1 MKTRVFLT
9 ITMLLLDCLYAISK
23 DPTSSNN
30 NSSSSTI
37 NVAAS
42 PELYELTMKWATEYC
57 RLNPTQKISVSKA
70 SVIDVSK
77 RVSSGEIGFISEE
90 LYLKLDNRSMWSM
103 VVGRDVIVPVM
114 NSKNP
119 LLNEICIR
127 GISTKELG
135 EIVKNNG
142 GVNWG
147 ELVGNSQ
154 KVPLHVYTATDQNT
168 QSVLKNLVNSN
179 QSGIVGIQ
187 SLSTQDMIS
196 AIQKDPNAFGFC
208 NLAQISDPNNQ
219 NLLEGLKFVPIDKN
233 GNGKI
238 DYMEDIYADVES
250 FTRGVW
256 IGKYPDVLSS
266 DIYSV
271 ASIKPDD
278 MAQVA
283 FLKWVVSDGQS
294 FMNENGYSSL
304 VYSERLS
311 QLAKFGEPELY
322 ATIPVEKTSSLL
334 SLLLLGLLFI
344 VMIGVG
350 IEIIFRRIRKRN
362 KDNKE
367 ISIAPV
373 GVFNMESVIIPKG
386 LYFGKTHSWAFM
398 KKNGSIRVGIDD
410 FLQHCTGTIT
420 RVELKTS
427 GERVKK
433 GELLLSIVRKGKL
446 LNIYSPISGTITEVN
461 KNLEPN
467 ASLLNSSPYS
477 EGWVYTIEPTNW
489 SLEIQYL
496 LMAEKYKES
505 LKDEFLK
512 LKDFFTA
519 LVKSNSY
526 DFAYATMQDGGE
538 LLDNPLAELG
548 PNVWEDFQSK
558 FIDTSNK

>member
-42 PELYELTMKWATEYC
+42 PELYDLTMKWATEYC

-70 SVIDVSK
+70 SEIDVSE
-77 RVSSGEIGFISEE
+77 RVSSGEMGFISEE

-119 LLNEICIR
+119 LLNEICIK
-127 GISTKELG
+127 GISTKELV
-135 EIVKNNG
+135 EIVKNKG
-142 GVNWG
+142 SVNWG
-147 ELVGNSQ
+147 DLVGNAQ

-168 QSVLKNLVNSN
+168 QSVLKNLVDSN

-271 ASIKPDD
+271 SSTRPDD

-283 FLKWVVSDGQS
+283 FLKWVLSDGQS
-294 FMNENGYSSL
+294 FMNENGYSNL
-304 VYSERLS
+304 VYNERLS

-344 VMIGVG
+344 VLIGVG
-350 IEIIFRRIRKRN
+350 IEIVFRRLRKRN
-362 KDNKE
+362 KDKNE

-398 KKNGSIRVGIDD
+398 KKNGSIRVGVDD
-410 FLQHCTGTIT
+410 FLQHITGTIT

-433 GELLLSIVRKGKL
+433 GELLLSIARKGKL

-526 DFAYATMQDGGE
+526 DFAYVTMQDGGE

-558 FIDTSNK
+558 FMDTSNK

>member
-1 MKTRVFLT
+1 
-9 ITMLLLDCLYAISK
+9 
-23 DPTSSNN
+23 
-30 NSSSSTI
+30 
-37 NVAAS
+37 
-42 PELYELTMKWATEYC
+42 
-57 RLNPTQKISVSKA
+57 
-70 SVIDVSK
+70 
-77 RVSSGEIGFISEE
+77 
-90 LYLKLDNRSMWSM
+90 
-103 VVGRDVIVPVM
+103 
-114 NSKNP
+114 
-119 LLNEICIR
+119 
-127 GISTKELG
+127 
-135 EIVKNNG
+135 
-142 GVNWG
+142 
-147 ELVGNSQ
+147 
-154 KVPLHVYTATDQNT
+154 
-168 QSVLKNLVNSN
+168 
-179 QSGIVGIQ
+179 
-187 SLSTQDMIS
+187 
-196 AIQKDPNAFGFC
+196 
-208 NLAQISDPNNQ
+208 
-219 NLLEGLKFVPIDKN
+219 
-233 GNGKI
+233 
-238 DYMEDIYADVES
+238 MEDINADVES

-271 ASIKPDD
+271 SSTRPDD

-283 FLKWVVSDGQS
+283 FLKWVLSDGQS
-294 FMNENGYSSL
+294 FMNENGYSNL
-304 VYSERLS
+304 VYNERLS

-344 VMIGVG
+344 VLIGVG
-350 IEIIFRRIRKRN
+350 IEIVFRRFRKRN
-362 KDNKE
+362 KDKNE

-398 KKNGSIRVGIDD
+398 KKNGSIRVGVDD
-410 FLQHCTGTIT
+410 FLQHITGTIT

-433 GELLLSIVRKGKL
+433 GELLLSIARKGKL

-526 DFAYATMQDGGE
+526 DFAYVTMQDGGE